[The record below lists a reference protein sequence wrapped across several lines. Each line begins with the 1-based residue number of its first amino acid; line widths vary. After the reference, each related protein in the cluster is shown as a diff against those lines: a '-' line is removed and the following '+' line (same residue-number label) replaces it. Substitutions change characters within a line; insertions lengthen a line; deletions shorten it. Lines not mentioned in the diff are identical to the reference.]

1 MTDPYLTFWFIG
13 ETNAGRL
20 LKVVYIKYP
29 DFYQLKSAYNANKKW
44 IKAFNDVVY

>member
-1 MTDPYLTFWFIG
+1 MTDPYLTFWVYR

>member
-29 DFYQLKSAYNANKKW
+29 DFYGVTPEFGENSTIRN
-44 IKAFNDVVY
+44 FVE